1 MEKFAP
7 EVFDFNIAGNDYV
20 IEFNR
25 EAIKEGDSLGLTR
38 DSTMGYYELTKNI
51 LYVGLKKNHPHI
63 TPKRA
68 GEILEKALDDG
79 YGLESF
85 GDVLNEFY
93 RCYKVLFIES
103 KGTKEIRS
111 RSSETAQAKI

>member
-1 MEKFAP
+1 MDKFTP
-7 EVFDFNIAGNDYV
+7 EVFDLTVGGRDYV

-25 EAIKEGDSLGLTR
+25 EAIKEGDSIGITR
-38 DSTMGYYELTKNI
+38 DESMGYFDLTKNV

-68 GEILEKALDDG
+68 AEILETALDEG

-85 GDVLNEFY
+85 GDITNEFY
-93 RCYKVLFIES
+93 RCYKSIFIDS

-111 RSSETAQAKI
+111 RSSDSVPKK